1 MKIWLS
7 DAGKRFNRDWIF
19 RHLSCSFITGHSYA
33 IVGPNGSGKST
44 LLQLISGALA
54 PSEGK
59 IEWSPG
65 DSLENKTDPDKV
77 FEQISICAPYLE
89 VVEEMTALEFLDF
102 HRKFKPF
109 LSGISIENILSII
122 NLNDAAHKQ
131 IRYYSSGMK
140 QRVKLAQAFFSDT
153 PVLLLDEPCTNL
165 DEAGYE
171 LYYRLIK
178 EFAGNRL
185 VIVSSNEEKEISFCE
200 ERINILE
207 YKK

>member
-7 DAGKRFNRDWIF
+7 DTGKRFNRDWIF
-19 RHLSCSFITGHSYA
+19 RHLSCTFISGQSYA

-59 IEWSPG
+59 IEWG
-65 DSLENKTDPDKV
+65 FDERKLDPDRV
-77 FEQISICAPYLE
+77 FQQVGICAPYLE

-102 HRKFKPF
+102 HSKFKP
-109 LSGISIENILSII
+109 LLNGISIKEILSII
-122 NLNDAAHKQ
+122 NLSDAAHKQ
-131 IRYYSSGMK
+131 VRYYSSGMK
-140 QRVKLAQAFFSDT
+140 QRVKLAQAFFSDA
-153 PVLLLDEPCTNL
+153 PILLLDEPCTNL
-165 DEAGYE
+165 DEAGYA

-178 EFAGNRL
+178 EFAGDRL
-185 VIVSSNEEKEISFCE
+185 VVVSSNEEKEIGFCG

-207 YKK
+207 YK

>member
-7 DAGKRFNRDWIF
+7 DTGKRFNRDWIF
-19 RHLSCSFITGHSYA
+19 RHLSCTFISGQSYA

-59 IEWSPG
+59 IEWESG
-65 DSLENKTDPDKV
+65 RKLDPDRV
-77 FEQISICAPYLE
+77 YEHVAICAPYLE
-89 VVEEMTALEFLDF
+89 VVEEMTVVEFLDF
-102 HRKFKPF
+102 HRRFKPF
-109 LSGISIENILSII
+109 LNGISIQDILSII

-153 PVLLLDEPCTNL
+153 PILLLDEPCTNL
-165 DEAGYE
+165 DEAGYD

-178 EFAGNRL
+178 EFAEGRL
-185 VIVSSNEEKEISFCE
+185 VIVSSNEAKEILFCG
-200 ERINILE
+200 ERINIVD